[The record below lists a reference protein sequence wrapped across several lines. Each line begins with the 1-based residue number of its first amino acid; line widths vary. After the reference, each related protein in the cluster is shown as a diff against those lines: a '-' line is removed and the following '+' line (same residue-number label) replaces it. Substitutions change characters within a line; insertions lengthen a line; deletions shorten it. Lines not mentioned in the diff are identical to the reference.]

1 VRERGGRIGG
11 YVEGIMWTLAKA
23 ARSPGMLSVSE
34 ISDVDKLC
42 AEVATRRKAERRTHT
57 DRDQALLLQFDEPG
71 VMDAFL
77 ALPSRTVERVLKSGE
92 RTVAAALEIQRALA
106 LELWLCAPLRL
117 ANFVGLRL
125 DTHFHRVR
133 LDGHER
139 VVVRVPSESVKNRQA
154 LEHSLNEDT
163 QDLLELYVQ
172 KFRPLLAAGP
182 SPWLFPGRRGRAK
195 VAAAF
200 STQMKCFVSKAVGV
214 DFHPHLMRKIA
225 VKLVLDANPA
235 EIEIARR
242 QLGHTHANTTR
253 KSYTQHQQRAA
264 QQRYLEVL
272 EGRRLVAMRRG
283 ITKGNGHA

>member
-1 VRERGGRIGG
+1 VRERGNHIGG
-11 YVEGIMWTLAKA
+11 YVEGITWTLAKA
-23 ARSPGMLSVSE
+23 ARSPGMLSASE
-34 ISDVDKLC
+34 ISEVDKLC
-42 AEVATRRKAERRTHT
+42 ADVATRRKAEQRTHT

-139 VVVRVPSESVKNRQA
+139 VVVRVPSESVKNHQA
-154 LEHSLNEDT
+154 LEHFLNEDSK
-163 QDLLELYVQ
+163 DLLEFYVQ

-200 STQMKCFVSKAVGV
+200 STQMKRFVSKAVGV

-225 VKLVLDANPA
+225 VKIVLDANPA

-242 QLGHTHANTTR
+242 QLGHAHANTTR

-272 EGRRLVAMRRG
+272 EGRRLVALRQG
-283 ITKGNGHA
+283 IAMGNGHA